1 MFNEEKTLIAVNEP
15 FIDHQLTRIVIA
27 FDEKNRINE
36 KLMVDYMVII
46 CFNKKDIN
54 CH

>member
-1 MFNEEKTLIAVNEP
+1 MFQARKTLIVVNEP
-15 FIDHQLTRIVIA
+15 LIDHQLTRIVIA

-46 CFNKKDIN
+46 CFNKKNIN
-54 CH
+54 CR